1 MSPLLIL
8 LIETLGPLAV
18 EQVIR
23 IYESIADDPGT
34 PADVAARAQALV
46 VEIQAL
52 NIQIAA
58 APLPGDEP

>member
-23 IYESIADDPGT
+23 IYESIADED
-34 PADVAARAQALV
+34 RKSV
-46 VEIQAL
+46 V
-52 NIQIAA
+52 
-58 APLPGDEP
+58 